1 MGLTVG
7 VSVGVS
13 VGFKTGDVGTVV
25 GEVVGGT
32 EVSCEVL
39 GGGGLAWMQV
49 MLATGFSQR

>member
-1 MGLTVG
+1 VGLTVG